1 MKKLN
6 ALTLGAAIL
15 ALTGCTVGST
25 QLNNLFDET
34 GVVTKETSK
43 AKVKKLYREG
53 VETTEDLETIEED
66 VDTPVV
72 DETETVEEEK
82 KEIASY
88 HVDYSYEYVTK
99 ASIANRVIVD
109 SWEKEEYSLTYVLED
124 NDLFLDMT
132 LKHSYKQNEFVTGSE
147 EVHAIYQEGRL
158 YVTNTYTFGEF
169 EITDKDSYRIKKHDL
184 YYEFGDFFRQTYLDL
199 LFVEGD
205 KTESYNLLD
214 VLLNKENVEI
224 VGADAT
230 TVSIKFDYDE
240 FEVTIV
246 FDTELN
252 TITGATFDHS
262 KALADYYSDIV
273 IYDHRPEYGGHGHE
287 EENPANTDETTAEL
301 ENLFKLEEAKEVISV
316 KFSYNDQKANK
327 LTEEEIE
334 SYHNYHGFGE
344 YDHHNDHSYY
354 GDDHGHHGGGHD
366 SGHWG
371 DKPGEDDYYDWDWND

>member
-15 ALTGCTVGST
+15 ALTGCTVGSNQT
-25 QLNNLFDET
+25 NNLFDET

-43 AKVKKLYREG
+43 ANVRKLYREG
-53 VETTEDLETIEED
+53 VETTEDLETIEEE
-66 VDTPVV
+66 TPTV
-72 DETETVEEEK
+72 DETETEEEK
-82 KEIASY
+82 KEINSY
-88 HVDYSYEYVTK
+88 HVDYSYEYATK

-109 SWEKEEYSLTYVLED
+109 SWEKEEYSLSYVLEGE
-124 NDLFLDMT
+124 DLFLDMT
-132 LKHSYKQNEFVTGSE
+132 LKHSYQQNQYVTGSE
-147 EVHAIYQEGRL
+147 EVHAIYQDGRL
-158 YVTNTYTFGEF
+158 YVKNTYTFGEF
-169 EITDKDSYRIKKHDL
+169 EMTDVDSYRIRKHDL

-224 VGADAT
+224 VDADAT

-273 IYDHRPEYGGHGHE
+273 IYDHRPEHGGHGHE
-287 EENPANTDETTAEL
+287 DENATNSEENPAEP
-301 ENLFKLEEAKEVISV
+301 ENLFKLEDAKEIISV
-316 KFSYNDQKANK
+316 RFSYNDQTANK
-327 LTEEEIE
+327 LTEEQIAE
-334 SYHNYHGFGE
+334 YRNNHGFGE
-344 YDHHNDHSYY
+344 YGHHNDHSYY

-366 SGHWG
+366 SGHWD
-371 DKPGEDDYYDWDWND
+371 DKPDEDDYYDWGWGD